1 MLPFVK
7 MNLRTKVFCLIVSIF
22 VDVNIAKICEICAI
36 IKEKVK
42 MLTHNTTKIDT
53 PIKLIIKINI
63 VANEEGFI
71 FIKWTLLVMS
81 IL

>member
-1 MLPFVK
+1 
-7 MNLRTKVFCLIVSIF
+7 
-22 VDVNIAKICEICAI
+22 
-36 IKEKVK
+36 

-71 FIKWTLLVMS
+71 FIKWDVIGYEYIVMGIDVEVIVDAFERYIKVYYIDEKTS
-81 IL
+81 